1 MKKYQ
6 TLAVTCLVTAFF
18 IAACSGGNSGASTR
32 ETTETGKIALT
43 LARSSAVLLD
53 SIRVQITGSGMDTVR
68 KKTSGTAMSIE
79 LGVLPPGLARR
90 FLVEGFTSG
99 LLTQK
104 GEAVVDLLPGEE
116 RSIGINMQA
125 MYGSLVLRVPLGIE
139 NPLGVSG
146 GELICTSA
154 GFADTL
160 ALTGALP
167 IREFRSGALPMGKE
181 YLLSVKL
188 WNAQKVTLFQGKDT
202 VWIDAESPELAL
214 ELQSLVSMVSL
225 ELKLAISPEWNSSV
239 SMQGS
244 KMRSPRALG
253 DVLILELLPNPKT
266 GGTDWEYTEIWNTT
280 SDTLSLNGC
289 RLAKDGVTTGSTTSA
304 NLDGCSV
311 APGKSLLIARDSLS
325 LSHCSAGGFSLS
337 NSGQSVVVVCAAG
350 LIDSI
355 AYNTPSDTLN
365 PFPWNEGVSLQIPL
379 QNFRSRATGT
389 AWCAGKDSVSLGRG
403 LTILGSPN
411 MDARCQ

>member
-1 MKKYQ
+1 MKNVISI
-6 TLAVTCLVTAFF
+6 AVASMVAAFF
-18 IAACSGGNSGASTR
+18 LSACSGGNSGASSR
-32 ETTETGKIALT
+32 ETTESGKIALT
-43 LARSSAVLLD
+43 LARSSAMALD
-53 SIRVQITGSGMDTVR
+53 SIRIQVTGAGMDTVR
-68 KKTSGTAMSIE
+68 KKAAGPAMSVD
-79 LGVLPPGLARR
+79 LGVIPPGLARR
-90 FLVEGFTSG
+90 FLVEGFGDG

-104 GEAVVDLLPGEE
+104 GEVVVDLLPGEE
-116 RSIGINMQA
+116 RSILVTMQA

-139 NPLGVSG
+139 NPLGVTG

-160 ALTGALP
+160 ALSGVLP
-167 IREFRSGALPMGKE
+167 IREFRSGPLPMGKE
-181 YLLSVKL
+181 YILSVKL
-188 WNAQKVTLFQGKDT
+188 WNTQKVTLFQGKDT

-225 ELKLAISPEWNSSV
+225 DLKLAITPEWNSSV
-239 SMQGS
+239 ALQGS
-244 KMRSPRALG
+244 EMRAPRAWG

-280 SDTLSLNGC
+280 SDTLSLDGC

-304 NLDGCSV
+304 ILNGCSV
-311 APGKSLLIARDSLS
+311 GPGKSLLIARDSLS
-325 LSHCSAGGFSLS
+325 LPHCSAGGFSLS

-350 LIDSI
+350 VIDSI
-355 AYNTPSDTLN
+355 SYNTPSDTLN

-379 QNFRSRATGT
+379 QNFSRRATGT
-389 AWCAGKDSVSLGRG
+389 AWCAGKDSVFLGRG